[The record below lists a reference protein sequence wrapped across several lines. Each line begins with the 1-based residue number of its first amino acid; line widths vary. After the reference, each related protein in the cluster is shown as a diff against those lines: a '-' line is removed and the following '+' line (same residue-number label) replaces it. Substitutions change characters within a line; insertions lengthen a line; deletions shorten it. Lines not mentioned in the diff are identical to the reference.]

1 MSFASRKRYHVCYNQ
16 RSVPNQYLNFTY
28 NHMTIFWCRI
38 HLWFR
43 WMGVCTQ
50 SRWRHSVTMP
60 SQDGGYVLL
69 WQRYDNNKMADM
81 CYYGNVI
88 LHLLQY
94 SHRLNLF
101 NFFLIWNLNSN
112 WSSDTSPCR
121 LFLLSFGLFITT
133 DNNKKFHIKITR
145 RGNIDLQISVIAS
158 VEHFGKQRAD

>member
-69 WQRYDNNKMADM
+69 WQRYDNNKMVDM

-88 LHLLQY
+88 LHLQQY
-94 SHRLNLF
+94 SHRLNLLY
-101 NFFLIWNLNSN
+101 FFYISLSLHVSVPDVLPLLLPTLIAVKPYVFGAESLWN
-112 WSSDTSPCR
+112 W
-121 LFLLSFGLFITT
+121 
-133 DNNKKFHIKITR
+133 
-145 RGNIDLQISVIAS
+145 
-158 VEHFGKQRAD
+158 